1 MDEDNRDSV
10 EYDLLLADQ
19 EEETSVAATNR
30 ERFENALLAQGPW
43 GYSEKAI
50 EASKAVKA
58 MNATKTGLYAR
69 IPIICKADSCP
80 YSDTCP
86 ILPYDL
92 APEGEKCPIET
103 SRLELLAVEYAQ
115 EIDYDNSSWTDKQLL
130 NDLLGYDIMLERC
143 RALMAKE
150 GTPVIEILAG
160 IAENGEEIK
169 QPVVSKAWEAYEKIV
184 KKRNET
190 YQLMMMTRKDNKK
203 SGENDGNNL
212 QAMLV
217 DVINSEDFQDVVPEA
232 K

>member
-10 EYDLLLADQ
+10 EYNLLLSDQ
-19 EEETSVAATNR
+19 DGERSVAITNR
-30 ERFENALLAQGPW
+30 ERFEASLLEQGPW
-43 GYSEKAI
+43 GYSEKAM
-50 EASKAVKA
+50 EAAKAVKA

-69 IPIICKADSCP
+69 IPIICKADDCP
-80 YSDTCP
+80 YSETCP

-103 SRLELLAVEYAQ
+103 SRLELLAVNYAE
-115 EIDYDNSSWTDKQLL
+115 EIDYDNASWSDKQLL

-150 GTPVIEILAG
+150 GTPVVEILAG

-184 KKRNET
+184 KKRNDT

-203 SGENDGNNL
+203 AGEGDGENL
-212 QAMLV
+212 QSILS
-217 DVINSEDFQDVVPEA
+217 DVLNSEDFADVVPET
-232 K
+232 

>member
-10 EYDLLLADQ
+10 EYNLLLADQ
-19 EEETSVAATNR
+19 EEERSVAVTNR
-30 ERFENALLAQGPW
+30 ERFEASLMEQGPW
-43 GYSEKAI
+43 GYSEKAM
-50 EASKAVKA
+50 EAAKAVKA

-69 IPIICKADSCP
+69 IPIICKADDCP
-80 YSDTCP
+80 YSETCP

-103 SRLELLAVEYAQ
+103 SRLELLAVNYAE
-115 EIDYDNSSWTDKQLL
+115 EIDYDNASWSDKQLL

-150 GTPVIEILAG
+150 GTPVVEILAG

-184 KKRNET
+184 KKRNDT

-203 SGENDGNNL
+203 AGEGDGENL
-212 QAMLV
+212 QTILS
-217 DVINSEDFQDVVPEA
+217 DVLNSEDFADVVPET
-232 K
+232 

>member
-10 EYDLLLADQ
+10 EYNLLLPDQ
-19 EEETSVAATNR
+19 EEERSVAITNR
-30 ERFENALLAQGPW
+30 ERFEASLLEQGPW
-43 GYSEKAI
+43 GYSEKAM
-50 EASKAVKA
+50 EAAKAVKA

-69 IPIICKADSCP
+69 IPIICKADDCP
-80 YSDTCP
+80 YSETCP

-103 SRLELLAVEYAQ
+103 SRLELLAVNYAE
-115 EIDYDNSSWTDKQLL
+115 EIDYDNASWSDKQLL

-150 GTPVIEILAG
+150 GTPVVEILAG

-184 KKRNET
+184 KKRNDT
-190 YQLMMMTRKDNKK
+190 YQLMMMTRKDNKNAGEGD
-203 SGENDGNNL
+203 GENL
-212 QAMLV
+212 QTILS
-217 DVINSEDFQDVVPEA
+217 DVLNSEDFADVVPET
-232 K
+232 

>member
-10 EYDLLLADQ
+10 EYNLLLPDQ
-19 EEETSVAATNR
+19 EEERSVAITNR
-30 ERFENALLAQGPW
+30 ERFEASLLEQGPW
-43 GYSEKAI
+43 GYSEKAM
-50 EASKAVKA
+50 EAAKAVKA

-69 IPIICKADSCP
+69 IPIICKADDCP
-80 YSDTCP
+80 YSETCP

-103 SRLELLAVEYAQ
+103 SRLELLAVNYAE
-115 EIDYDNSSWTDKQLL
+115 EIDYDNASWSDKQLL

-150 GTPVIEILAG
+150 GTPVVEILAG

-184 KKRNET
+184 KKRNDT

-203 SGENDGNNL
+203 AGEGDGENL
-212 QAMLV
+212 QTILS
-217 DVINSEDFQDVVPEA
+217 DVLNSEDFADVVPET
-232 K
+232 

>member
-10 EYDLLLADQ
+10 EHNLLLSDQ
-19 EEETSVAATNR
+19 GEERSVAITNR
-30 ERFENALLAQGPW
+30 ERFEASLLEQGPW
-43 GYSEKAI
+43 GYSEKAM
-50 EASKAVKA
+50 EAAKAVKA

-69 IPIICKADSCP
+69 IPIICKADDCP
-80 YSDTCP
+80 YSETCP

-103 SRLELLAVEYAQ
+103 SRLELLAVNYAE
-115 EIDYDNSSWTDKQLL
+115 EIDYDNASWSDKQLL
-130 NDLLGYDIMLERC
+130 YDLLGYDIMLERC

-150 GTPVIEILAG
+150 GTPVVEILAG

-184 KKRNET
+184 KKRNDT

-203 SGENDGNNL
+203 AGEGDGENL
-212 QAMLV
+212 QTILA
-217 DVINSEDFQDVVPEA
+217 DVLKSEDFDDVVPET
-232 K
+232 

>member
-10 EYDLLLADQ
+10 EYNLLLSDQ
-19 EEETSVAATNR
+19 EEERSVAITNR
-30 ERFENALLAQGPW
+30 ERFEASLLEQGPW
-43 GYSEKAI
+43 GYSEKAM
-50 EASKAVKA
+50 EAAKAVKA

-69 IPIICKADSCP
+69 IPIICKADDCP
-80 YSDTCP
+80 YSETCP

-103 SRLELLAVEYAQ
+103 SRLELLAVNYAE
-115 EIDYDNSSWTDKQLL
+115 EIDYDNASWSDKQLL

-150 GTPVIEILAG
+150 GTPVVEILAG

-184 KKRNET
+184 KKRNDT

-203 SGENDGNNL
+203 AGEGDGENL
-212 QAMLV
+212 QTILS
-217 DVINSEDFQDVVPEA
+217 DVLNSEDFADVVPET
-232 K
+232 

>member
-10 EYDLLLADQ
+10 EYNLLLADQ
-19 EEETSVAATNR
+19 EEERSVAVTSR
-30 ERFENALLAQGPW
+30 ERFEASLMEQGPW
-43 GYSEKAI
+43 GYSEKAM
-50 EASKAVKA
+50 EAAKAVKA

-69 IPIICKADSCP
+69 IPIICKADDCP
-80 YSDTCP
+80 YSETCP

-103 SRLELLAVEYAQ
+103 SRLELLAVNYAE
-115 EIDYDNSSWTDKQLL
+115 EIDYDNASWSDKQLL

-150 GTPVIEILAG
+150 GTPVVEILAG

-184 KKRNET
+184 KKRNDT

-203 SGENDGNNL
+203 AGEGDGENL
-212 QAMLV
+212 QTILS
-217 DVINSEDFQDVVPEA
+217 DVLNSEDFADVVPET
-232 K
+232 

>member
-1 MDEDNRDSV
+1 MDEDNRESV
-10 EYDLLLADQ
+10 ECNLLLSDQ
-19 EEETSVAATNR
+19 GEDRSVAITNR
-30 ERFENALLAQGPW
+30 ERFEASLLEQGPW
-43 GYSEKAI
+43 GYSEKAM
-50 EASKAVKA
+50 EAAKAVKA

-69 IPIICKADSCP
+69 IPIICKADDCP
-80 YSDTCP
+80 YSETCP

-103 SRLELLAVEYAQ
+103 SRLELLAVNYAE
-115 EIDYDNSSWTDKQLL
+115 EIDYDNASWSDKQLL

-150 GTPVIEILAG
+150 GTPVVEILAG

-184 KKRNET
+184 KKRNDT

-203 SGENDGNNL
+203 AGEGDGENL
-212 QAMLV
+212 QSILS
-217 DVINSEDFQDVVPEA
+217 DVLNSEDFADVVPET
-232 K
+232 

>member
-1 MDEDNRDSV
+1 MDEDTRDSV
-10 EYDLLLADQ
+10 EYNLLLADQ
-19 EEETSVAATNR
+19 DEEVSVAVTNR
-30 ERFENALLAQGPW
+30 EHFEASLLEQGPW
-43 GYSEKAI
+43 GYSEKAM
-50 EASKAVKA
+50 EAAKAVKS

-69 IPIICKADSCP
+69 IPIICKADDCP
-80 YSDTCP
+80 YSETCP

-103 SRLELLAVEYAQ
+103 SRLELLAVNYAE
-115 EIDYDNSSWTDKQLL
+115 EIDYDNASWSDKQLL

-203 SGENDGNNL
+203 AGEADGENL
-212 QAMLV
+212 QTILA
-217 DVINSEDFQDVVPEA
+217 DVLNSDDFADVVPEA
-232 K
+232 